1 MGAAALISL
10 IMPVE
15 SRAACRQRRPLRL
28 GAEAAAREQHDAGAR
43 VAMACRKQCVSKAFC
58 RANARS
64 TAVGSAPRSRANEP
78 GAEQG
83 CGRLAGRELRRS
95 GRARQRSQAVLECE
109 ERRNR
114 CATENILASEASHN
128 RRGRRL

>member
-15 SRAACRQRRPLRL
+15 SRAARSQCRPLRR

-64 TAVGSAPRSRANEP
+64 TAVGSAPRSRER
-78 GAEQG
+78 QTG
-83 CGRLAGRELRRS
+83 CRVRMRTPC
-95 GRARQRSQAVLECE
+95 RQRTAPVRSSSAAESGGARVRRAQESLRHREHPG
-109 ERRNR
+109 ER
-114 CATENILASEASHN
+114 SE
-128 RRGRRL
+128 